1 MRPYAFTVAR
11 SLGAAT
17 GHTAAD
23 TMFLAGGTTLVDLM
37 KLEVLTPS
45 RVVDINGLPMSG
57 ITAGSDGLRIGAL
70 ERMAAVARHPAVRRD
85 YPLISQALELSASP
99 QLRNMASMGGNLLQ
113 RTRCGYFRDVSMPCN
128 KREPGSGCSAITGY
142 NRTHAVLGTSD
153 ACVATH
159 ASDVAVALV
168 AAEATVRLQGPRGER
183 TVPLDRFYRLPG
195 STPHIENDL
204 GAGEVLTAIAVPR
217 LPSGT
222 RSGYLK
228 IRDRQSYEFALTSVA
243 AAVTMSDGGVI
254 TRARVAAGGVAT
266 VPWRLPDVEQLLA
279 GRPAHA
285 AVFEAAAAA
294 AASDAQPLSNNGFK
308 PHMLRRAIARALTDI
323 TGIA

>member
-1 MRPYAFTVAR
+1 MRPYAFSVAR
-11 SLGAAT
+11 TVRAAT
-17 GHTAAD
+17 DHTATD

-37 KLEVLTPS
+37 KLEVLTPG
-45 RVVDINGLPMSG
+45 RIVDINGLPMTG
-57 ITAGSDGLRIGAL
+57 ISVGTDGLHIGAL
-70 ERMAAVARHPAVRRD
+70 ERMTAVAGHPDVRRD
-85 YPLISQALELSASP
+85 FTLISQALDLSASP

-113 RTRCGYFRDVSMPCN
+113 RTRCGYFRDTSMPCN
-128 KREPGSGCSAITGY
+128 KREPGSGCPAITGY

-168 AAEATVRLQGPRGER
+168 AAEATVTLQGPRGER
-183 TVPLDRFYRLPG
+183 TVALDQFYRRPG
-195 STPHIENDL
+195 STPHVESEL
-204 GAGEVLTAIAVPR
+204 GPGELITAITVPR

-243 AAVTMSDGGVI
+243 AAVTMSGGVI

-266 VPWRLPDVEQLLA
+266 VPWRLPEVENLLA
-279 GRPAHA
+279 GRPASA

-294 AASDAQPLSNNGFK
+294 AATDARPLSHNGFK

-323 TGIA
+323 SGVS